1 MVKKLMSTIVND
13 YPEYTELNTILAL
26 AGATWPKFGL
36 SAGELSALYN
46 DDPYLF
52 ELVRLAVE

>member
-1 MVKKLMSTIVND
+1 MSTIVND